1 MKGGEITFNFK
12 GDTDDLDKKT
22 NSISSK
28 LGSMGS
34 AIGGAFVKGSAVVG
48 TALVGMVGASV
59 KSYADIEQSIGGVET
74 LFKDSAS
81 AVIENSK
88 RAYKT
93 AGIDANTYMEQVTS
107 FSASLLQSLGGDTKK
122 SAEVADQAIIDMA
135 DNSNKM
141 GTSLESIQ
149 TAYQGFAK
157 GQYMLLDNLKLGY
170 GGTKTEMERLLK
182 DASKL
187 SGQKYDINN
196 LSDVY
201 QAIHVIQEN
210 LGITGTTGKE
220 AMSTISGSVQTA
232 KASFQNFLSG
242 QGSIDDVISTFV
254 TAGTNI
260 TNAIVKMAPQIVQG
274 IVALVNGI
282 MPQLPTLIKTLL
294 PVVLQGVIDIAN
306 GIIQALP
313 TLIQMLS
320 QMLPEILQALMQGV
334 VQIVQSLAAQMPVLI
349 PQIINA
355 ILDMIP
361 VLIDNLPLFVKAGF
375 QLLTGIA
382 LGLLNAVPGLLS
394 RIPGIVSSVLIFFK
408 QMPSMMKE
416 VGGNLI
422 KGLWQ
427 GISNLGQWCID
438 KIKGLGSNILKSVK
452 KIFGVHS
459 PSTEFSAI
467 GRFNMIGLI
476 NGTEEMKDKVYDAY
490 EGILDMGNF
499 DSMFDLSPSLYGTAS
514 TNLSPNVNVVVN
526 NSYET
531 DPLGQMINNVKT
543 FSGGA
548 KNDYNYGTG
557 A

>member
-12 GDTDDLDKKT
+12 GDTDDLEKKT

-28 LGSMGS
+28 LGSLGS

-74 LFKDSAS
+74 LFKDSAN

-122 SAEVADQAIIDMA
+122 SAEIADQAIIDMA

-170 GGTKTEMERLLK
+170 GGTKTEMERLLS

-187 SGQKYDINN
+187 SGQKYDISN

-282 MPQLPTLIKTLL
+282 IPQIPILIKTLL
-294 PVVLQGVIDIAN
+294 PVVLKGVIDIAN

-320 QMLPEILQALMQGV
+320 QMLPEILQALIQGV
-334 VQIVQSLAAQMPVLI
+334 VQITQSLADQMPVLI

-361 VLIDNLPLFVKAGF
+361 VLIDNLPLFIKAGY

-382 LGLLNAVPGLLS
+382 VGLLNAVPSLLS
-394 RIPGIVSSVLIFFK
+394 KLPGIASKIINYWHQL
-408 QMPSMMKE
+408 PGMMKE
-416 VGGNLI
+416 IGGNII

>member
-34 AIGGAFVKGSAVVG
+34 AIGSAFVKGSAVVG

-74 LFKDSAS
+74 LFKDSAN

-88 RAYKT
+88 KAYQT

-122 SAEVADQAIIDMA
+122 SAEIADQAIIDMA

-187 SGQKYDINN
+187 SGQKYNIDN

-201 QAIHVIQEN
+201 QAIHVIQED

-282 MPQLPTLIKTLL
+282 IPQIPTLIKTLL
-294 PVVLQGVIDIAN
+294 PVVLKGVIDIAN

-320 QMLPEILQALMQGV
+320 QMLPEILQALIQGL
-334 VQIVQSLAAQMPVLI
+334 VQITQSLADQMPVLI

-361 VLIDNLPLFVKAGF
+361 VLIDNLPLFIKAGW

-394 RIPGIVSSVLIFFK
+394 RIPGIVSSILNYFK
-408 QMPSMMKE
+408 QMPRMMRE

-427 GISNLGQWCID
+427 GISNLGKWCID
-438 KIKGLGSNILKSVK
+438 KIKGLGSSILKSVK
-452 KIFGVHS
+452 NIFGVHS

-526 NSYET
+526 NNMKQ
-531 DPLGQMINNVKT
+531 DPLGQIVNDIKT
-543 FSGGA
+543 FSGGS
-548 KNDYNYGTG
+548 KNDYNYVG

>member
-12 GDTDDLDKKT
+12 GDTDDLEKKT

-28 LGSMGS
+28 LGSIGS

-74 LFKDSAS
+74 LFKDSAN

-88 RAYKT
+88 RAYQT

-122 SAEVADQAIIDMA
+122 SAEIADQAIIDMA

-170 GGTKTEMERLLK
+170 GGTKTEMERLLS

-187 SGQKYDINN
+187 SGQKYDISN

-201 QAIHVIQEN
+201 QAIHVIQED

-282 MPQLPTLIKTLL
+282 IPQIPILIKTLL
-294 PVVLQGVIDIAN
+294 PVVLKGVIDIAN

-320 QMLPEILQALMQGV
+320 QMLPEILQALIQGV
-334 VQIVQSLAAQMPVLI
+334 VQITQSLADQMPVLI

-361 VLIDNLPLFVKAGF
+361 VLIDNLPLFIKAGY

-382 LGLLNAVPGLLS
+382 VGLLNAVPSLLS
-394 RIPGIVSSVLIFFK
+394 KLPGIVSKIINYWHQL
-408 QMPSMMKE
+408 PGMMKE
-416 VGGNLI
+416 IGGNII

>member
-12 GDTDDLDKKT
+12 GDTDDLEKKT

-74 LFKDSAS
+74 LFKDSAN

-122 SAEVADQAIIDMA
+122 SAEIADQAIIDMA

-187 SGQKYDINN
+187 SGQKYNIDN

-282 MPQLPTLIKTLL
+282 IPQLPTLIKTLL

-334 VQIVQSLAAQMPVLI
+334 VQITQSLANQMPVLI

-394 RIPGIVSSVLIFFK
+394 RIPGIVSSVLNFFK

-499 DSMFDLSPSLYGTAS
+499 DGMFDLSPSLYGTAS

-526 NSYET
+526 NNMKQ
-531 DPLGQMINNVKT
+531 DPLGQMVNDVKT

-548 KNDYNYGTG
+548 KNDYNYGM